1 MADNTNRV
9 AGVATVTVDGEALDI
24 LGTLTVSPF
33 TVTREGV
40 VGLGGVKGYKETPRI
55 PSIEVEV
62 ATTSATSLATLEGVT
77 NATVNA
83 DLANGKKYVLTE
95 AWLSGEPDI
104 NAAEGTTT
112 LRFEG
117 KNCKEA

>member
-1 MADNTNRV
+1 MGDNTNRI
-9 AGVATVTVDGEALDI
+9 AGVATVTVDGDALDI

-33 TVTREGV
+33 SVVREGV
-40 VGLGGVKGYKETPRI
+40 VGLGGVMGYKEMPRV
-55 PSIEVEV
+55 PYIEVEV
-62 ATTSATSLATLEGVT
+62 ATTDGTKFATLEGIT

-95 AWLSGEPDI
+95 AWIAGEPDV

-117 KNCKEA
+117 KACKES